1 MLFYRMLNLILKFD
15 RFVLYLNYFILLMWL
30 LMCLNWEGFEYRLYF
45 FVWGFLGGGDFK
57 LFFSKVFGLKFGGI
71 FILLVNK
78 V

>member
-1 MLFYRMLNLILKFD
+1 
-15 RFVLYLNYFILLMWL
+15 
-30 LMCLNWEGFEYRLYF
+30 MCLNWEGFEYRLYF